1 MSGQA
6 RFILDIKLTMHAFLS
21 SKDRYKVTF
30 FFQKNVSG
38 ITSEYQ
44 LVVINSLYD
53 TRKVFLNYC
62 KLFANAVFSN
72 SEKEGG
78 MGEEWTVS
86 HHQRFRY

>member
-1 MSGQA
+1 MSGRA
-6 RFILDIKLTMHAFLS
+6 RFISNVKLTMHAFLS

-30 FFQKNVSG
+30 FLQKNVSG
-38 ITSEYQ
+38 ITSKYQ
-44 LVVINSLYD
+44 LVVINPLYN

-62 KLFANAVFSN
+62 KLFANAVIKS

-78 MGEEWTVS
+78 MGREWTIS

>member
-1 MSGQA
+1 MSGRA
-6 RFILDIKLTMHAFLS
+6 RFISNVKLTMHAFLS

-30 FFQKNVSG
+30 FSQKNVSG

-44 LVVINSLYD
+44 LAVINPLSD

-62 KLFANAVFSN
+62 KVIRLQSLKLFANAVISS

-78 MGEEWTVS
+78 MGEE
-86 HHQRFRY
+86 